1 MKQHPRSI
9 LENGPRKTKV
19 KAKATQIKK
28 KIYIYIYIYILYI
41 LYSSKLATKPLGTAW
56 IQIQFVNKEINL
68 YRQYFGCPRVYW

>member
-28 KIYIYIYIYILYI
+28 KKKYVYIYSL
-41 LYSSKLATKPLGTAW
+41 KLATKPLGTAW